1 MDVRMRGFQDR
12 IAVVEAQKRIA
23 ERSQRLMAEPIP
35 LQSAAGRVLASDV
48 VAGVSIPPFDR
59 SAMDGFAIRA
69 AETCGATADNPLPFQ
84 VVGVS
89 LPGKPCPR
97 EVKPG
102 QAVRIMTGAP
112 LPAGADSVVPVEWTE
127 AATEY
132 QVRVTEGVTPGKNVG
147 RVGEDI
153 ARGTVVLQQGRLLRP
168 QDVAVL
174 ASLGV
179 QPVEVVRRPRVTV
192 LVTGNELLPCG
203 SRPEGFRIVDSNSVM
218 LAALVD
224 NDGGTVHEVELL
236 PDDRQAI
243 VSGLE
248 RSSADVV
255 LISGGSSVG
264 EEDHAPNVLAEIGEV
279 LFHGVAVRPAS
290 PAGFGVLTDPIRLV
304 FLMPGNPV
312 SSLCAYD
319 LFAGPAVRVLGGRGP
334 ELPHRTRTLPLGE
347 KIASAVGRVDY
358 VRVKVEQDRVFPLAT
373 SGASILSST
382 TRADG
387 FVLIPHEN
395 DGVPAGES
403 VTVHLYE

>member
-12 IAVVEAQKRIA
+12 VTVVEAQKRIA
-23 ERSQRLMAEPIP
+23 ERSQRSGSESVQ

-48 VAGVSIPPFDR
+48 VADVSIPPFDR
-59 SAMDGFAIRA
+59 SAMDGFALRG
-69 AETCGATADNPLPFQ
+69 AETLGATPYNPLSFL

-89 LPGKPCPR
+89 FPGKPCPR
-97 EVKPG
+97 EVNPG

-112 LPAGADSVVPVEWTE
+112 LPAGADAVVPVEWTE
-127 AATEY
+127 DAGE
-132 QVRVTEGVTPGKNVG
+132 QLVRVTEGVTPGKNVG
-147 RVGEDI
+147 KVGEDI
-153 ARGTVVLQQGRLLRP
+153 ARGTAVLQQGRLLRP

-179 QPVEVVRRPRVTV
+179 QPVEVIRSPRVSV

-218 LAALVD
+218 LAALVQK
-224 NDGGTVHEVELL
+224 DGGTIQDIQLL
-236 PDDRQAI
+236 PDERPVIFSA
-243 VSGLE
+243 LE
-248 RSSADVV
+248 QSSADVI

-264 EEDHAPNVLAEIGEV
+264 EEDHAPIILAELGEV
-279 LFHGVAVRPAS
+279 LFHGVALRPAG
-290 PAGFGVLTDPIRLV
+290 PAGFGVLENPGRLV

-319 LFAGPAVRVLGGRGP
+319 LFAGPAIRVLGGRKSD
-334 ELPHRTRTLPLGE
+334 LPHRTRTMPLGE
-347 KIASAVGRVDY
+347 KIGSAVGRVDY
-358 VRVKVEQDRVFPLAT
+358 VRVKIDRDHVLPLAT

-387 FVLIPHEN
+387 FVLIPHDSE
-395 DGVPAGES
+395 GVPAGES
-403 VTVHLYE
+403 VRVFFYD

>member
-1 MDVRMRGFQDR
+1 MDVRMSGFQDR
-12 IAVVEAQKRIA
+12 ITVLEAQKRIA
-23 ERSQRLMAEPIP
+23 ERSQRFGPESVH

-59 SAMDGFAIRA
+59 SAMDGFALCA
-69 AETCGATADNPLPFQ
+69 AETFGATPYNPLTFQ

-89 LPGKPCPR
+89 LPGKPCPQ

-112 LPAGADSVVPVEWTE
+112 LPAGADAVVPVEWTE
-127 AATEY
+127 GAGQHE
-132 QVRVTEGVTPGKNVG
+132 VRVTEGVTPGKNVG

-153 ARGTVVLQQGRLLRP
+153 ARGTIVLRQGRVLRP

-179 QPVEVVRRPRVTV
+179 QPVEVVRSPRVSA

-218 LAALVD
+218 LAALVR
-224 NDGGTVHEVELL
+224 NSGGTVQGVELL
-236 PDDRQAI
+236 PDDRPAI
-243 VSGLE
+243 VSALE
-248 RSSADVV
+248 RSTADVI

-264 EEDHAPNVLAEIGEV
+264 EEDHAPNVLAEMGEV
-279 LFHGVAVRPAS
+279 IFHGVALRPAG
-290 PAGFGVLTDPIRLV
+290 PAGFGVLTNPTRLV

-319 LFAGPAVRVLGGRGP
+319 LFAGPAVRVLGGRSP
-334 ELPHRTRTLPLGE
+334 ELPHRIRTLPLGE

-358 VRVKVEQDRVFPLAT
+358 VRVKVEHDRVFPLAI

-387 FVLIPHEN
+387 FVLIPHDSE
-395 DGVPAGES
+395 GAPTGES
-403 VTVHLYE
+403 VRVHLYD